1 MSERVPKNRIA
12 YRSAGNAKNLNL
24 NLSSVTDVL
33 TTFVEVIFRVN
44 WVSRIMSVDGIIL
57 WLLTSLASL
66 LLLYFWIFPSV

>member
-1 MSERVPKNRIA
+1 MSERVSKNRIA

-33 TTFVEVIFRVN
+33 TTFVEVIFRVK
-44 WVSRIMSVDGIIL
+44 VSRIMSVDGIKL

-66 LLLYFWIFPSV
+66 LLLYF

>member
-44 WVSRIMSVDGIIL
+44 
-57 WLLTSLASL
+57 
-66 LLLYFWIFPSV
+66 

>member
-1 MSERVPKNRIA
+1 MIERVPKNRIA

-33 TTFVEVIFRVN
+33 TTFVEVIFRVK
-44 WVSRIMSVDGIIL
+44 VSRIMSVDGIKL